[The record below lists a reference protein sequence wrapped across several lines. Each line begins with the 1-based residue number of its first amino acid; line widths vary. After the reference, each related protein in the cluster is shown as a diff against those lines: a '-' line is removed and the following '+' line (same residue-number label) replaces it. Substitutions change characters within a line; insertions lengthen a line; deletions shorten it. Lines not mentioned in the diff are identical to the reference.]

1 MFTDNGKLPW
11 HAGNWACCHDTSE
24 AKEGNAMSIQV
35 VIELLIIALR
45 IVSAGMAS

>member
-1 MFTDNGKLPW
+1 MFTDNGKLPG
-11 HAGNWACCHDTSE
+11 HVGNWACCRDTRE
-24 AKEGNAMSIQV
+24 AKEGNAMNLQV